1 MVKSFW
7 SRRITIG
14 AVFIMLLLSG
24 CGNGSSG
31 QNVTE
36 DPADIE
42 SLTDA
47 TPVTADE
54 YGKYIEKQL
63 LDVIAEQLN
72 MDDADIKTVIS
83 DDLVVQEVSI
93 DTGARE
99 LSEDDKDNL
108 IKQIKV
114 FCGND
119 VSITFSGEKGEA
131 PYMSDY
137 EVLWDELRYS
147 YPYLPCLEEK
157 GIDVDEI
164 YDRYA
169 EKTKDITE
177 EDDFYGMLQNMLA
190 ELQNF
195 AHLNIASPE
204 DYASLYNIFVNDDY
218 YRETEKTYYEIVTDP
233 KLSKRY
239 KVPESSEQFVQD
251 TQEQFPDVFMQYIAD
266 CKALYI
272 KIPSFHY
279 ELVDRDSNIVYEGL
293 KKYPETENII
303 FDITTTGGG
312 SDGYWMENL
321 VAPFGGT
328 YEFGY
333 RSFFKSTPLINKYY
347 ADSESKPVSE
357 LSDAP
362 EWASELG
369 LDRYYTNTW
378 TLSEEDF
385 DGEIIDR
392 DIKKWVLISN
402 RVYSASEKFVC
413 FCKATGWA
421 TLVGTKTSGD
431 GLGPTP
437 VMLLLPDSGLLIR
450 FSGNVGE
457 NPDGS
462 INAVAGTNPDITCQ
476 KKETP
481 LERCLEEIRGI
492 IK

>member
-1 MVKSFW
+1 
-7 SRRITIG
+7 
-14 AVFIMLLLSG
+14 
-24 CGNGSSG
+24 
-31 QNVTE
+31 
-36 DPADIE
+36 
-42 SLTDA
+42 
-47 TPVTADE
+47 
-54 YGKYIEKQL
+54 
-63 LDVIAEQLN
+63 
-72 MDDADIKTVIS
+72 
-83 DDLVVQEVSI
+83 
-93 DTGARE
+93 
-99 LSEDDKDNL
+99 
-108 IKQIKV
+108 
-114 FCGND
+114 
-119 VSITFSGEKGEA
+119 
-131 PYMSDY
+131 
-137 EVLWDELRYS
+137 
-147 YPYLPCLEEK
+147 
-157 GIDVDEI
+157 
-164 YDRYA
+164 
-169 EKTKDITE
+169 
-177 EDDFYGMLQNMLA
+177 
-190 ELQNF
+190 
-195 AHLNIASPE
+195 
-204 DYASLYNIFVNDDY
+204 
-218 YRETEKTYYEIVTDP
+218 
-233 KLSKRY
+233 
-239 KVPESSEQFVQD
+239 
-251 TQEQFPDVFMQYIAD
+251 MQYSTD

-293 KKYPETENII
+293 KKYPEAENII
-303 FDITTTGGG
+303 FDITTNGGG

-369 LDRYYTNTW
+369 LDRYYTDTW

-462 INAVAGTNPDITCQ
+462 INAVTGTKPDITCQ